1 MAMLN
6 NQRVYGSVE
15 KYRTTLALPSILPV
29 FPQIFGSPL
38 SKRFSQNLDAYITR
52 QNPSGCLG
60 MNLWWAVV
68 HSRSGQG
75 WWCLLKI
82 LAIWKI
88 IIKFWL
94 ELFWMIMQVK
104 PPQFWDCSTYTK
116 KTTTMCFVV
125 TMATSF
131 IARVVWVQHFPA
143 MTTTRSQDSS
153 TIPADS
159 ADSQLIKAW
168 NEHVLQISS
177 HFYRITF
184 IYVSS

>member
-1 MAMLN
+1 M
-6 NQRVYGSVE
+6 Q
-15 KYRTTLALPSILPV
+15 K
-29 FPQIFGSPL
+29 
-38 SKRFSQNLDAYITR
+38 TR
-52 QNPSGCLG
+52 QNHGMFGDESLMEPWMIWVVSDRQTCWTLQPQSRRSFTFRVDDVCL
-60 MNLWWAVV
+60 V
-68 HSRSGQG
+68 
-75 WWCLLKI
+75 
-82 LAIWKI
+82 LAIFNIHHHFFLNSFEWSS
-88 IIKFWL
+88 
-94 ELFWMIMQVK
+94 MQVK
-104 PPQFWDCSTYTK
+104 PPKFWDCSTYIKLKTK
-116 KTTTMCFVV
+116 TMCFVV

-184 IYVSS
+184 IYVSSKS